1 MAYESIA
8 LQGYNTGGVK
18 TPNTIRRGFAFDL
31 TSVDLRDRVV
41 VSATLQLRRTVGST
55 ATSTVQLTDPAN
67 QCAYGRVAGTSRL
80 GAIRIPLTADAIA
93 DLQQAGGGFF
103 AVDAMCEGGTG
114 ESQRFPIGAGQPV
127 VVLVVA
133 DAVGNAAAA

>member
-55 ATSTVQLTDPAN
+55 ATSTVQLTNPPIN
-67 QCAYGRVAGTSRL
+67 VLMVASRAPP
-80 GAIRIPLTADAIA
+80 GWAPF
-93 DLQQAGGGFF
+93 GF
-103 AVDAMCEGGTG
+103 
-114 ESQRFPIGAGQPV
+114 
-127 VVLVVA
+127 L
-133 DAVGNAAAA
+133 